1 MGAIL
6 KVRDDEGNIIEIP
19 ALKGDPGKG
28 DMEASV
34 YDTEGKKTDV
44 FKYVDDQI
52 ATAISGAI
60 GGSY

>member
-44 FKYVDDQI
+44 FKYIDQKI
-52 ATAISGAI
+52 GDAI

>member
-1 MGAIL
+1 MGGIL

-28 DMEASV
+28 DMESAV
-34 YDTEGKKTDV
+34 YDPQSKKQDV
-44 FKYVDDQI
+44 FQYVDDKI
-52 ATAISGAI
+52 ATAIGAAI

>member
-28 DMEASV
+28 DMESSV
-34 YDTEGKKTDV
+34 YDPQGKKQDV

-52 ATAISGAI
+52 ANAIGSAI

>member
-28 DMEASV
+28 DMESSV
-34 YDTEGKKTDV
+34 YDTEGKKQDV
-44 FKYVDDQI
+44 FAYVDNAVQS
-52 ATAISGAI
+52 AIGSAI